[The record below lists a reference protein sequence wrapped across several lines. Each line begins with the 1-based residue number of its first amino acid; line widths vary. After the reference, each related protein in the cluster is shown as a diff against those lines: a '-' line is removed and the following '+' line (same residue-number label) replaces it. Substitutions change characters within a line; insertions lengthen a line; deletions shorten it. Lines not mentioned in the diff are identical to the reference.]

1 MKEGWLCPRCGKIN
15 NPNLISCSCL
25 PLLDDPSDKEGQDE
39 YKTLSKDPNIQNHHE
54 NCAFIGWKSGRTI
67 HQMRYEFICFFTG
80 HK

>member
-39 YKTLSKDPNIQNHHE
+39 YKTLLSDPNIQNHHE
-54 NCAFIGWKSGRTI
+54 N
-67 HQMRYEFICFFTG
+67 
-80 HK
+80 